1 MHRRLGQGN
10 RLMGELILAAPVAGL
25 TAKNRIQSDDV
36 TMLRSEVFGD
46 GVVTRAEAEAL
57 FALDASCQ
65 DKCPEWRSFFCEA
78 IADFIVHQES
88 PAGYISEENASWLI
102 RSISRDGMVDTAT
115 ELELLIKSLEQA
127 RSAPEKLSAY
137 ALEQVANAVI
147 DGSGPLADGRE
158 LQQGVIGRAETDMIR
173 RILYAAA
180 GEGNVAISRSEAEIL
195 FRLNDCTIESAN
207 DPAWTELFV
216 KALANSLMCASGY
229 APPPRDVALRQEAF
243 FDNTQTDVS
252 GFFGKMFAD
261 GLRGVLDAYQQD
273 RSLEEAWAERNDRF
287 AQSGSEAEAVDASE
301 AKWLAERIGRDG
313 VLHDN
318 EKALLDFIKRESP
331 SIHPDLQ
338 PLLDRVA

>member
-1 MHRRLGQGN
+1 
-10 RLMGELILAAPVAGL
+10 MGELILAAPVAGL
-25 TAKNRIQSDDV
+25 TAKNRILEDDV
-36 TMLRSEVFGD
+36 AMLRSEVFAD

-57 FALDASCQ
+57 LALDASCQ
-65 DKCPEWRSFFCEA
+65 EKCAGWAAFFCEA
-78 IADFIVHQES
+78 IADFIVHQEKPS
-88 PAGYISEENASWLI
+88 GYISEENATWLI

-115 ELELLIKSLEQA
+115 ELELLIKALECA
-127 RSAPEKLSAY
+127 KSAPESLSAY

-147 DGSGPLADGRE
+147 DGTGPLADGRQ
-158 LQQGVIGRAETDMIR
+158 LQQGIIGGAETDLIR

-180 GEGNVAISRSEAEIL
+180 GEGNLGISRSEAEIL
-195 FRLNDCTIESAN
+195 FRLNDSTIETAN

-243 FDNTQTDVS
+243 FDNTQADVA

-261 GLRGVLDAYQQD
+261 GLRGVLSAYQQD
-273 RSLEEAWAERNDRF
+273 RSLEEAWAERNRHN
-287 AQSGSEAEAVDASE
+287 AEAGDSAEAIDASE

-313 VLHDN
+313 VLHHN

-338 PLLDRVA
+338 PLFDRVA

>member
-1 MHRRLGQGN
+1 
-10 RLMGELILAAPVAGL
+10 MGELILAAPVAGL
-25 TAKNRIQSDDV
+25 TAKNSIQSDDV
-36 TMLRSEVFGD
+36 VMLRRDVFGD

-65 DKCPEWRSFFCEA
+65 NKCEEWPVFFCEA
-78 IADFIVHQES
+78 ITDYIVHQEQ
-88 PAGYISEENASWLI
+88 PAGYISEDNGKWLI
-102 RSISRDGMVDTAT
+102 RSVSRDGMVDTET
-115 ELELLIKSLEQA
+115 ELELLVKVLEA
-127 RSAPEKLSAY
+127 AKSAPDSLSAY
-137 ALEQVANAVI
+137 ALEQVAHAVV
-147 DGSGPLADGRE
+147 DGTGPLADGRN
-158 LQQGVIGRAETDMIR
+158 LQQGVVGRTETDLMR

-180 GEGNVAISRSEAEIL
+180 GGGNVAISRSEAEVL
-195 FRLNDCTIESAN
+195 FRINDSTIESAN
-207 DPAWTELFV
+207 DPSWTELFV

-243 FDNTQTDVS
+243 FDNTQADVG

-261 GLRGVLDAYQQD
+261 GLRGVLNAYQQD
-273 RSLEEAWAERNDRF
+273 SSMEEAWAERNRQ
-287 AQSGSEAEAVDASE
+287 AGQAGAIAEAIDESE

-318 EKALLDFIKRESP
+318 ERALLDFIRRESP